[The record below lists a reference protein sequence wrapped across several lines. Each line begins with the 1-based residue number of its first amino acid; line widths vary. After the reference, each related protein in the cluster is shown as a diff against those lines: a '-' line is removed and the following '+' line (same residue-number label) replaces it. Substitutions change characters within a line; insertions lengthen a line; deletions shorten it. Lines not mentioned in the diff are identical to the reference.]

1 MHFIIVVFD
10 TQWSLCAA
18 LKNIFVNKNNKI
30 KNDSAIIEF
39 FTILLFQYECS
50 RFTSITGGS
59 IRVSGQSQGCAK
71 NNSLVIIQKV
81 MTHESKFCPFTF
93 VFIGFIKAFSIR
105 SIKET
110 DWSICFPFPR
120 KAFTCFILLFFN
132 VVLIA
137 ST

>member
-50 RFTSITGGS
+50 RFTSIFGS
-59 IRVSGQSQGCAK
+59 SNGQSQGCAK
-71 NNSLVIIQKV
+71 NNSIAIIQKV
-81 MTHESKFCPFTF
+81 MTHQSKFWPFTIST
-93 VFIGFIKAFSIR
+93 VHVIIKAFISW
-105 SIKET
+105 SIKVN
-110 DWSICFPFPR
+110 DWSICFPFPQ
-120 KAFTCFILLFFN
+120 KAFTCFILLSFN